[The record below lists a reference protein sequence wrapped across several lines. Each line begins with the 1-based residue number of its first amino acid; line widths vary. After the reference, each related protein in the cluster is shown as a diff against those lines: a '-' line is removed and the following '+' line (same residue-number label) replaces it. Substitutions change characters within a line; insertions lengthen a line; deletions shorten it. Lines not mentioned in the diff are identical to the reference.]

1 LRNGA
6 NVHAVRADVALHNRR
21 PRGRVATA
29 RLTNRPSLRNV
40 ELNRAAF
47 TGRLDLAIIRHPPSI
62 PEPLKMPIATFEAR
76 WRVHCRRCLHGLS
89 ALACVV
95 AAIAFAQDKGPVR
108 SIDIVQNN
116 DGYVANVVMF
126 APVAPNIAWNVLT
139 DFDNM
144 HKWVPNVRGSKIAA
158 RDGNVV
164 TVEQKGVAKFGLL
177 SFPYTSV
184 RRMQLDPQNTIQS
197 TQVSGSMRRLV
208 SLMKVSPDGGGTRL
222 DYKLEIEP
230 AGIAA
235 TVMSKDFLQHEI
247 TEQFTAIVGEMG
259 KRDK

>member
-1 LRNGA
+1 
-6 NVHAVRADVALHNRR
+6 
-21 PRGRVATA
+21 
-29 RLTNRPSLRNV
+29 
-40 ELNRAAF
+40 
-47 TGRLDLAIIRHPPSI
+47 
-62 PEPLKMPIATFEAR
+62 MPNATFEP
-76 WRVHCRRCLHGLS
+76 WRVHCRRCLHCLAAL

-95 AAIAFAQDKGPVR
+95 AGNAVAQDKGPVR
-108 SIDIVQNN
+108 SLDIAQNN
-116 DGYVANVVMF
+116 DGYVANVVMY
-126 APVAPNIAWNVLT
+126 APVEPNIAWNVLT

-144 HKWVPNVRGSKIAA
+144 HKWVPNVRESKIAA
-158 RDGNVV
+158 RDGNAL

-184 RRMQLDPQNTIQS
+184 RKMQLDPPNTIQS

-208 SLMKVSPDGGGTRL
+208 SLMKVSPDGAGTRL

-247 TEQFTAIVGEMG
+247 TEQFTAIVGEML
-259 KRDK
+259 KRGQ